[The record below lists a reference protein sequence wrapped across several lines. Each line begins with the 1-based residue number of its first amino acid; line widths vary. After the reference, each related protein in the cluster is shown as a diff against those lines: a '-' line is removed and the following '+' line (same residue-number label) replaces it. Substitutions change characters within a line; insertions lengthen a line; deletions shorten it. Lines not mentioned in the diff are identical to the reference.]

1 MSENPTIEKV
11 SLRDIQESDL
21 DTFFAQQ
28 QDTEANYMAAF
39 TTEHPADENAFTIK
53 WAKMLGGHT
62 FINQT
67 ILYDSQIAGH
77 ISRFEQHGQG
87 EITYWLGREYWGK
100 GVATRALALFL
111 EMIKER
117 PLYARAAKDNIASL
131 RVLQKN
137 GFVITG
143 EDKGYANA
151 RGDVIEEYLL
161 ALV

>member
-77 ISRFEQHGQG
+77 ISRFEQYGQG

-100 GVATRALALFL
+100 GVATRALTLFL